1 MSESEEEAARE
12 EEERE
17 ALAIQQRMAETLD
30 EGDFGL
36 DLFKVS
42 HRDIQNY
49 MLIKFSVCILSI
61 LQA

>member
-1 MSESEEEAARE
+1 MIVCDTFLILILGRRDLGEEAERE

-30 EGDFGL
+30 DGDFGL

-42 HRDIQNY
+42 Q
-49 MLIKFSVCILSI
+49 
-61 LQA
+61 